1 MMKCIRI
8 KNRLD
13 QKDNDILLNIFFAN
27 KIICE
32 IQLSF
37 DRAIDL
43 EGAQKKKY
51 YTSFN
56 HFLYEI
62 RRSLLGPIG

>member
-1 MMKCIRI
+1 MKCIRI

-13 QKDNDILLNIFFAN
+13 QKDNDILLNVFFAN

-37 DRAIDL
+37 DKAIDL
-43 EGAQKKKY
+43 
-51 YTSFN
+51 
-56 HFLYEI
+56 
-62 RRSLLGPIG
+62 